1 MDCFNH
7 SCPFRV
13 NETSNANRCEC
24 IACQNRSNSDFIITS
39 NRTLTNDELA
49 MLTALRSGDKNYGV
63 GNQCQEVLTVTEYIE
78 REAGIKAIENDLPEQ
93 VHYSREDAADCI
105 RYMPAA
111 DVAPVRHGQWSN
123 GDPYCPVCRKDKFR
137 GLDADIWADWQPD
150 YCPNCGA
157 KMDLEVTNDV

>member
-63 GNQCQEVLTVTEYIE
+63 GNWCQEVLTVTEYIE

-93 VHYSREDAADCI
+93 VHYSREIDNFDFSNAECAAGFHFFNT
-105 RYMPAA
+105 REEAK
-111 DVAPVRHGQWSN
+111 N
-123 GDPYCPVCRKDKFR
+123 DK
-137 GLDADIWADWQPD
+137 
-150 YCPNCGA
+150 Y
-157 KMDLEVTNDV
+157 